1 MPANATFNP
10 TPRQSTTVTW
20 SLHRGERESSP
31 GSCYSSDC
39 KGLFSALPP
48 GLYLIYPNRRCLSF
62 LPCNHSYINN
72 SKYFSNCSASFSSTC
87 LFSACSPAKTT
98 NRAHVGCDWGQRQA
112 HFLCFSR
119 FSLAFPW
126 VKSKGWVI
134 AGSIMMQREQTS
146 LFKQWQLYEA

>member
-10 TPRQSTTVTW
+10 TRRQSTNVTW
-20 SLHRGERESSP
+20 SLHRGKRESSP

-39 KGLFSALPP
+39 KGLFSALSP

-62 LPCNHSYINN
+62 PPCNHSCINN

-87 LFSACSPAKTT
+87 LFSAYSPAKTT

-112 HFLCFSR
+112 TVVCS
-119 FSLAFPW
+119 FPLFFTFFF
-126 VKSKGWVI
+126 GWVI

-146 LFKQWQLYEA
+146 LFKQ